1 MPKSKKKQNKS
12 NKKSVN
18 QKTTEKKINEVK
30 AKTEAK
36 EVKKDTKTNKTSKNN
51 QKSSASKK
59 VNNKKQ
65 AKNDN
70 NKRWF
75 RDFKAELKKIIWPNR
90 SELTENCIVVIS
102 MVVIVALII
111 FALDLGF
118 KELNN
123 LEVEGAKQIKNSI
136 TVSSDNEVNEEN
148 SNTSSDEEGTQIDV
162 NSIDTQNG
170 VEAVWTN
177 ESSN

>member
-18 QKTTEKKINEVK
+18 KKTTEKKINEVK
-30 AKTEAK
+30 VETEAK
-36 EVKKDTKTNKTSKNN
+36 EVKKDTKTNKAKKNN

-75 RDFKAELKKIIWPNR
+75 RDFKAELKKIIWPNKK
-90 SELTENCIVVIS
+90 ELTENCIVVIS

-111 FALDLGF
+111 FVLDLGF

-123 LEVEGAKQIKNSI
+123 LEVEGAKQVKNSI
-136 TVSSDNEVNEEN
+136 TVSSENEEN
-148 SNTSSDEEGTQIDV
+148 SNTSSEEETQIDV

-170 VEAVWTN
+170 VEPVWTD